1 MSKDSRMLVPQR
13 FRRMRRTPR
22 ALSGVS
28 LSLLLCLALVA
39 CGAPSAAHPASGATS
54 AGANA
59 PGRTLVTLGASD
71 AYGIGL
77 YDPDRDNWPTRL
89 ASELPQPTHLVNLG
103 IPGATLAQAQ
113 QEELPVA
120 IAQHAQIVVLW
131 LAINDIINNVPLATY
146 STELRATLATLR
158 TESPGTHVFV
168 GNVPDLASVPY
179 FDGRDAVALSAE
191 VGAWNDAIAQACAAE
206 GATLADLA
214 SAWGR
219 LGEHPEYI
227 SSDGLH
233 PSLKGAEALADF
245 FDIVIRQTLHLNG

>member
-1 MSKDSRMLVPQR
+1 MLVL
-13 FRRMRRTPR
+13 RRLRPMRRTPR
-22 ALSGVS
+22 ALSGLS

-39 CGAPSAAHPASGATS
+39 CGSLTATRSTGGVVS
-54 AGANA
+54 AGRQA

-89 ASELPQPTHLVNLG
+89 AGELPQPTHLVNLG

-113 QEELPVA
+113 QEEAPVA
-120 IAQHAQIVVLW
+120 VAQHAQIVVLW
-131 LAINDIINNVPLATY
+131 LVVNDIIDNVPLATY
-146 STELRATLATLR
+146 SAELHATLATLR
-158 TESPGTHVFV
+158 TESPGTRVFV
-168 GNVPDLASVPY
+168 GNVPDLASLPY
-179 FDGRDAVALSAE
+179 FNGHDAVALRAE
-191 VGAWNDAIAQACAAE
+191 VDAWNVAIAQACAAE

-245 FDIVIRQTLHLNG
+245 FDIVIRQTLHLKG